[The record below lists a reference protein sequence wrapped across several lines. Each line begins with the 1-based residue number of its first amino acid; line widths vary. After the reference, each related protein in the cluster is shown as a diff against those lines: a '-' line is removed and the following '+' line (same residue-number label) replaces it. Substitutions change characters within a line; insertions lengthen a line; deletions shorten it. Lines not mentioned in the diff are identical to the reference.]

1 MHLRRDFAP
10 ITVSTEERQKDIRRL
25 IDVCT
30 WLSVHGKIPYQQ
42 AMRCTESE
50 LGLILK
56 SEVFKGVEQEKEA
69 LFKSMVGLANR
80 LDTLIKKPY

>member
-1 MHLRRDFAP
+1 M
-10 ITVSTEERQKDIRRL
+10 Q
-25 IDVCT
+25 
-30 WLSVHGKIPYQQ
+30 
-42 AMRCTESE
+42 CTETE